1 MGSSARITVLK
12 SCSDLKE
19 EDFEAA
25 VERRP
30 HFIAL
35 LAQLAEVS
43 DPGQD
48 GLKVLQLLA
57 RVSGALWMD
66 GQLRVEILADGKR
79 SVFELLTELG
89 GGLRERVCAPVT
101 LRLPLPEIVAALERG
116 AESIEPL
123 FVRSKSP
130 RRVVLSTGELARHS
144 TMPPPM
150 IKVKGAAST
159 RPPPEMAP
167 SKPPLKPPTKT
178 PGSEIVVRKKPPRP

>member
-1 MGSSARITVLK
+1 LK
-12 SCSDLKE
+12 D

-30 HFIAL
+30 HFLAL
-35 LAQLAEVS
+35 LAQLAEVA

-48 GLKVLQLLA
+48 SIKVLQLLA

-66 GQLRVEILADGKR
+66 GQLRVEIMADGKR

-101 LRLPLPEIVAALERG
+101 LRLPLPEVLDALSKG
-116 AESIEPL
+116 SSAVEPL

-130 RRVVLSTGELARHS
+130 RRIVLVAGETSGGS

-150 IKVKGAAST
+150 VRVKGDKGSS
-159 RPPPEMAP
+159 RPPPAVGQP
-167 SKPPLKPPTKT
+167 KPAKPAGTELVIRKKMPTK
-178 PGSEIVVRKKPPRP
+178 P

>member
-1 MGSSARITVLK
+1 VGSSARIAILK
-12 SCSDLKE
+12 SCSDLRE
-19 EDFEAA
+19 EDFDAA

-48 GLKVLQLLA
+48 GLRVVQLLA
-57 RVSGALWMD
+57 RVSTAMWLD
-66 GQLRVEILADGKR
+66 GEMRVEILADGKR

-101 LRLPLPEIVAALERG
+101 LRLPL
-116 AESIEPL
+116 AELIEAIKAGEDAIEPL
-123 FVRSKSP
+123 KLKSSSP
-130 RRVVLSTGELARHS
+130 RRVVLVVGDEGPKS

-150 IKVKGAAST
+150 VKVKGDKGT
-159 RPPPEMAP
+159 DRPPPATNVAP
-167 SKPPLKPPTKT
+167 PRT
-178 PGSEIVVRKKPPRP
+178 PREFSIRKKPPRP